1 MFFSFPRFLTKIT
14 LVLLRLHFEFH
25 LLQFLSAISLTC
37 TMMMVNDPVI
47 LIDTKVLC
55 EYIKK
60 LQTNTISFSDTK
72 LLLHLFSHILTPPFY
87 TEVFHR
93 IHFLYVPPFSR

>member
-1 MFFSFPRFLTKIT
+1 MFLRFPSFLNTIT

-37 TMMMVNDPVI
+37 TLLMVNDPVI
-47 LIDTKVLC
+47 QREIKVLYK
-55 EYIKK
+55 YIK
-60 LQTNTISFSDTK
+60 QTNTVSLSDTN
-72 LLLHLFSHILTPPFY
+72 LLFHLFSHILTPPFY
-87 TEVFHR
+87 IEMFHR